1 MYDNFD
7 EKDKLFDLK
16 CQEMYDNYLQKWD
29 LVKSM
34 KIINKIENN
43 PISESKIKN
52 AEIQKDFLDGK
63 VKSEDAIKMKAFN
76 NTIDEM
82 KLSNPMVLD
91 YIIL

>member
-43 PISESKIKN
+43 PIS
-52 AEIQKDFLDGK
+52 
-63 VKSEDAIKMKAFN
+63 
-76 NTIDEM
+76 
-82 KLSNPMVLD
+82 
-91 YIIL
+91 